1 MYKEQWEQSNVDLS
15 LKNKEL
21 IIKIEEIDTLRVK
34 YEELM
39 NNMTASAHQM

>member
-39 NNMTASAHQM
+39 SHMTANAHQM

>member
-39 NNMTASAHQM
+39 SHMTASAHQM